1 MKEKR
6 ILRGRYVLIT
16 KEDADRYKNSGTIDW
31 EKKQYGE
38 TIDLYLNRLNVAKTI
53 NGYYPNLTLE
63 EAIDEI
69 EFKSTFTDDDS
80 QIYALLFRQ
89 EEKLLISK
97 QEYKRRKEENRIKKM
112 IR

>member
-1 MKEKR
+1 MNTR
-6 ILRGRYVLIT
+6 
-16 KEDADRYKNSGTIDW
+16 
-31 EKKQYGE
+31 KQYF
-38 TIDLYLNRLNVAKTI
+38 KK
-53 NGYYPNLTLE
+53 